1 MYEKYKLTKL
11 SQTSGWGAKIEPGV
25 LSNILNKLPIF
36 YDKNLIVGFESNDDA
51 AVYKFDDNLG
61 IISTLDFFT
70 PIVDDP
76 YIFGQIAA
84 ANALS
89 DVYAMGGVPVLCLNI
104 VGFPKTLPI
113 EILYEILRGG
123 ADKVK
128 EAGAI
133 VTGGH
138 SINDNEPK
146 YGLSIIGKVFPN
158 RIYKNYGAKP
168 GDKLVLTK
176 KLGVGSL
183 IKAIKKDVC
192 SERGYN
198 DAVESMITLNKYAY
212 EASIGLRINA
222 CTDVTGFSLLGHGYE
237 MASASKVSLH
247 LDKNSIPI
255 IESSIEYVEDGI
267 IPGGTYTNKKYLFNH
282 VFCECEDWLEN
293 ILFEPQTSGGLL
305 FSIEK
310 EDLDKFK
317 KNLEEKHVFYKVI
330 GEVREFKDKFLYV
343 R

>member
-1 MYEKYKLTKL
+1 M
-11 SQTSGWGAKIEPGV
+11 
-25 LSNILNKLPIF
+25 
-36 YDKNLIVGFESNDDA
+36 
-51 AVYKFDDNLG
+51 G

-104 VGFPKTLPI
+104 VGFPKSLPI

-138 SINDNEPK
+138 SIQDNEPK
-146 YGLSIIGKVFPN
+146 YGLSIIGKVLPD

-176 KLGVGSL
+176 KLGVGAL
-183 IKAIKKDVC
+183 IKAIKKEVC
-192 SERGYN
+192 SQKGYN
-198 DAVESMITLNKYAY
+198 DAVESMIILNKYAY

-222 CTDVTGFSLLGHGYE
+222 CTDITGFSLLGHGYE
-237 MASASKVSLH
+237 MASASKVSLY

-255 IESSIEYVEDGI
+255 IESSIEYVKDGI
-267 IPGGTYTNKKYLFNH
+267 IPGGTYTNKKYLVND
-282 VFCECEDWLEN
+282 VFCDCEDWLEN

-305 FSIEK
+305 FSIEA